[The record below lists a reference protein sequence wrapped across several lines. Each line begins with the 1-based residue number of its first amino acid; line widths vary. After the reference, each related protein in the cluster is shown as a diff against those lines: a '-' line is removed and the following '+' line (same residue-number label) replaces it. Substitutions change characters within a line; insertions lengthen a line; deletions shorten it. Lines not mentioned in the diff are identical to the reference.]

1 MFYDRFMKLCK
12 ENGVKPTPL
21 VVSMGLSSSNVSIWK
36 KGSTP
41 RPAIVKKIADYFG
54 VTTDYLL
61 GGEQKEKP
69 PTPKG
74 EGLNDEQ
81 LEIMELYDALDPRE
95 QKLLLETARALAG
108 LYKSRGAQ

>member
-1 MFYDRFMKLCK
+1 MFYDRFIELCEK
-12 ENGVKPTPL
+12 NGVKPTPL

-69 PTPKG
+69 STPEG
-74 EGLNDEQ
+74 EGLEGTSNYLKLTPENKAVV
-81 LEIMELYDALDPRE
+81 DALIA
-95 QKLLLETARALAG
+95 QLLKGQSDA
-108 LYKSRGAQ
+108 